1 MVYLGENM
9 EFTFTIDKLETCGI
23 EARINVTIDDNFE
36 DTDERT
42 EFIKEEIQKAINT
55 IYGF

>member
-1 MVYLGENM
+1 M

-23 EARINVTIDDNFE
+23 EARINIDIIDNIE
-36 DTDERT
+36 STDERI
-42 EFIKEEIQKAINT
+42 EFIKEEFQKAIDS